1 MNAEAWLMVA
11 LLVILFS
18 LLIWGKLPTWLV
30 FFGCIL
36 FTNIITNAAAASIM
50 FPVALLLSTTLG
62 VSFTP
67 FAVVLMLGTS
77 YAFINPAGYQTNLM
91 VQEPGNYTFL
101 DFAKLGLPLTILVG
115 ISVLLLTL
123 LIYKFSFH
131 RANTFKISKPVW
143 KRRSLLQD
151 QRHNSST
158 GLYSIGISY
167 QPSS

>member
-101 DFAKLGLPLTILVG
+101 DFAKLGLPLTILV
-115 ISVLLLTL
+115 IP
-123 LIYKFSFH
+123 
-131 RANTFKISKPVW
+131 SKYQNLYGREDLFCKTRDTIPPLVSI
-143 KRRSLLQD
+143 RS
-151 QRHNSST
+151 
-158 GLYSIGISY
+158 G
-167 QPSS
+167 